1 MNNTR
6 IYNANTHNNGQ
17 NISNRHNYKQYHT
30 NHLNICG
37 ISDDKTDCSLQSAF
51 CDGTSYADLP
61 QYKALS
67 SDYLA
72 SSQNATALA
81 AATLSESTP
90 CDIGIFTV

>member
-51 CDGTSYADLP
+51 CDGTSCQDLP
-61 QYKALS
+61 YKTLPSA
-67 SDYLA
+67 YLA